1 MALPPAGA
9 RGRRRAQGAGS
20 LAQTWRC
27 AFLPRPRPL
36 SSVLPAQPAAG
47 SRGRRAT
54 PGAAA
59 GLRSRPLLCVS
70 EVKPENIPLQPFRGA
85 VRPPGKA
92 VHAEPRWVLAGAGG
106 CARGAAAAGGRPGR
120 SRDVTQ
126 MPTARWCDSC
136 AVGSW
141 AGPATCRPGPSPHQG
156 WTLSHGPGCPA
167 PARSAPLVPP
177 APPVSLLAS
186 GQWGSVWKRG
196 GELLLQTSRL
206 LRHWEAGGDS
216 KACSFGAAM
225 AGSRHRA
232 RQRRGVAGMW
242 GS

>member
-20 LAQTWRC
+20 LAQSWRC

-92 VHAEPRWVLAGAGG
+92 VHAEPRWVLVG
-106 CARGAAAAGGRPGR
+106 ARGELPRQGAARAAHATSHRCRPLAGVTPVPSGRGQALPHAGLALLHTRAGR
-120 SRDVTQ
+120 F
-126 MPTARWCDSC
+126 PT
-136 AVGSW
+136 
-141 AGPATCRPGPSPHQG
+141 GPAALP
-156 WTLSHGPGCPA
+156 
-167 PARSAPLVPP
+167 PP
-177 APPVSLLAS
+177 ALHPWSRQPHPCPC
-186 GQWGSVWKRG
+186 
-196 GELLLQTSRL
+196 SRL
-206 LRHWEAGGDS
+206 GSGGL
-216 KACSFGAAM
+216 FGSGAV
-225 AGSRHRA
+225 SYCYRPH
-232 RQRRGVAGMW
+232 V
-242 GS
+242 S

>member
-20 LAQTWRC
+20 LAQSWRC

-106 CARGAAAAGGRPGR
+106 CSRGAAAAGGRPGR

-126 MPTARWCDSC
+126 MPTSRWCDSC
-136 AVGSW
+136 AVGVVGRPCHMPAWPFSTPGLD
-141 AGPATCRPGPSPHQG
+141 AFPRARLPCPRPLCTPGPASP
-156 WTLSHGPGCPA
+156 TRV
-167 PARSAPLVPP
+167 PAR
-177 APPVSLLAS
+177 
-186 GQWGSVWKRG
+186 VWAVG
-196 GELLLQTSRL
+196 VCL
-206 LRHWEAGGDS
+206 EAG
-216 KACSFGAAM
+216 
-225 AGSRHRA
+225 R
-232 RQRRGVAGMW
+232 
-242 GS
+242 

>member
-36 SSVLPAQPAAG
+36 SSVLPPQPAAG

-92 VHAEPRWVLAGAGG
+92 VHAEPRWVLAGARGELP
-106 CARGAAAAGGRPGR
+106 RQGAARAAHATSHRGRPLAGVTPVPSGR
-120 SRDVTQ
+120 
-126 MPTARWCDSC
+126 
-136 AVGSW
+136 

-167 PARSAPLVPP
+167 PAPLCSPGPASPTRVP
-177 APPVSLLAS
+177 AR
-186 GQWGSVWKRG
+186 VWAAG
-196 GELLLQTSRL
+196 VCL
-206 LRHWEAGGDS
+206 EAG
-216 KACSFGAAM
+216 
-225 AGSRHRA
+225 R
-232 RQRRGVAGMW
+232 
-242 GS
+242 